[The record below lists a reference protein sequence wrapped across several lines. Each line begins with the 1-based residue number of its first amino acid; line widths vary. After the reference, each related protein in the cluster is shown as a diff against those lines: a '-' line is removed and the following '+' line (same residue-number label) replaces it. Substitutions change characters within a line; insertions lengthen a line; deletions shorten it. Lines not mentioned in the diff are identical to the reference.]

1 MPIEMPRGLPFAVDT
16 WGPSSRR
23 RRHRFLTHAHRD
35 HLVAAGGAADSG
47 ECPGAVYATRLTLDL
62 ALRHFPRLERGEF
75 VEMEVGKT
83 VVVDDPAGAFSVT
96 AYDANHCPGAVMFL
110 FEGQFGSILHT
121 GDCRLTPDC
130 VQNLPLKYIAKKGKE
145 NICRLDFV
153 FLDCTFSKC
162 FLKLPSK
169 ESAIQQVIACIWKH
183 PHAPFVYLAC
193 DLLGHEEILIEVS
206 RTFGSKIYVDKRR
219 NSDCFRALSLI
230 APEIITEDPS
240 CRFQILGFQNLYDK
254 ACTKIE
260 EARASLQPEPL
271 FIRPSTQWYA
281 HCAQSQKPSLTEAV
295 LDGCGVWH
303 ICFSIHSS
311 RDELEQALELLHPQW
326 VISTTPPCFA
336 MELSY
341 VKKKCFKTCLTAD
354 DPLWKIFKNPLRKS
368 VSSPSTLLDSD
379 THTNEDHSISVDD
392 DHDHSA
398 SPSGEECTDFDICTL
413 ELKFMPSPPVQE
425 PDITLFG
432 RARFGSEEID
442 IMREEL
448 CNQRIAVEE
457 ARAYSTT
464 YLICDGSSEVETC
477 PNSRTDFVIVQ
488 ASKSQQSY
496 SGYEDE
502 DPSCQCAASP
512 RQLESRSILSLPI
525 GECSLSPVVDN
536 PKKSEVVIESEST
549 NHAESSNLCMVRR
562 GYSGSEDDCQRA
574 ASPRQLEKLSI
585 RSSPIGECSLSPVAD
600 KPEKSEVVIESE
612 STNLAESS
620 NLCMVRGEETTDCE
634 RGTLCVIGSS
644 KCLNASLKR
653 LYRSRNVPVPRPL
666 PSLVGL
672 LESTKRMKMQPG
684 SDGSSLNSWHTLPRR

>member
-35 HLVAAGGAADSG
+35 HLVGAAAAAADSG
-47 ECPGAVYATRLTLDL
+47 GDGPGAVYATRLALDL
-62 ALRHFPRLERGEF
+62 AVRHFPLLEMGKV

-206 RTFGSKIYVDKRR
+206 RTFGSKIYVDKRK
-219 NSDCFRALSLI
+219 NSDCFRSLSLI
-230 APEIITEDPS
+230 ASEIITDDPS
-240 CRFQILGFQNLYDK
+240 CRFQVVGFHNLYDK

-260 EARASLQPEPL
+260 EARANLQPEPI

-303 ICFSIHSS
+303 VCFSIHSS
-311 RDELEQALELLHPQW
+311 RDELEQALKLLQPRW

-341 VKKKCFKTCLTAD
+341 VKKHCLKTRLTAD
-354 DPLWKIFKNPLRKS
+354 DPLWKIFRYHLQKS
-368 VSSPSTLLDSD
+368 TSSSSTLLDSD
-379 THTNEDHSISVDD
+379 THTNEDDNSDF
-392 DHDHSA
+392 DHNHSA
-398 SPSGEECTDFDICTL
+398 SPSGEEYTDFDVSTF
-413 ELKFMPSPPVQE
+413 ELKFVPSPPVQE

-442 IMREEL
+442 IMKEEL
-448 CNQRIAVEE
+448 CNQHIAVEE
-457 ARAYSTT
+457 ARAFSPA
-464 YLICDGSSEVETC
+464 YLICDSSSEVETC
-477 PNSRTDFVIVQ
+477 PDSGIDFEQ
-488 ASKSQQSY
+488 ASKFEQGH

-502 DPSCQCAASP
+502 IPSYQRAASP
-512 RQLESRSILSLPI
+512 RCSIQSLPT
-525 GECSLSPVVDN
+525 GECSLSLVVDK
-536 PKKSEVVIESEST
+536 PTKSEVVVESEST
-549 NHAESSNLCMVRR
+549 NHVESSNFCMVRR
-562 GYSGSEDDCQRA
+562 EETSDCQR
-574 ASPRQLEKLSI
+574 
-585 RSSPIGECSLSPVAD
+585 
-600 KPEKSEVVIESE
+600 
-612 STNLAESS
+612 
-620 NLCMVRGEETTDCE
+620 
-634 RGTLCVIGSS
+634 GTLFVIGSS

-653 LYRSRNVPVPRPL
+653 LYRSRNIPVPRPL

-672 LESTKRMKMQPG
+672 LESTKRVKVQP
-684 SDGSSLNSWHTLPRR
+684 STDGSSLNSWHTLPWR

>member
-1 MPIEMPRGLPFAVDT
+1 M
-16 WGPSSRR
+16 
-23 RRHRFLTHAHRD
+23 
-35 HLVAAGGAADSG
+35 
-47 ECPGAVYATRLTLDL
+47 
-62 ALRHFPRLERGEF
+62 
-75 VEMEVGKT
+75 
-83 VVVDDPAGAFSVT
+83 
-96 AYDANHCPGAVMFL
+96 
-110 FEGQFGSILHT
+110 
-121 GDCRLTPDC
+121 
-130 VQNLPLKYIAKKGKE
+130 
-145 NICRLDFV
+145 
-153 FLDCTFSKC
+153 
-162 FLKLPSK
+162 
-169 ESAIQQVIACIWKH
+169 
-183 PHAPFVYLAC
+183 
-193 DLLGHEEILIEVS
+193 
-206 RTFGSKIYVDKRR
+206 
-219 NSDCFRALSLI
+219 
-230 APEIITEDPS
+230 
-240 CRFQILGFQNLYDK
+240 
-254 ACTKIE
+254 
-260 EARASLQPEPL
+260 
-271 FIRPSTQWYA
+271 
-281 HCAQSQKPSLTEAV
+281 

-311 RDELEQALELLHPQW
+311 RDELEQALELLQPQW

-442 IMREEL
+442 IIREEL

-457 ARAYSTT
+457 ARAYSTA

-536 PKKSEVVIESEST
+536 PK
-549 NHAESSNLCMVRR
+549 
-562 GYSGSEDDCQRA
+562 
-574 ASPRQLEKLSI
+574 
-585 RSSPIGECSLSPVAD
+585 
-600 KPEKSEVVIESE
+600 KSEVVIESE

>member
-23 RRHRFLTHAHRD
+23 RRHCFLTHAHRD
-35 HLVAAGGAADSG
+35 HLVGAGAGADSG

-62 ALRHFPRLERGEF
+62 ALRHFPQLERGEF

-153 FLDCTFSKC
+153 FLDCTFSKR

-240 CRFQILGFQNLYDK
+240 CRFQVLGFQNLYDK

-260 EARASLQPEPL
+260 EVRTSLQPEPL

-311 RDELEQALELLHPQW
+311 RDELEQALELIQPQW

-341 VKKKCFKTCLTAD
+341 VKKKCFKTRLTAD

-368 VSSPSTLLDSD
+368 VSFPSSPSTLLDSD

-413 ELKFMPSPPVQE
+413 ELKFVPSPPVQE

-442 IMREEL
+442 IMKEEL
-448 CNQRIAVEE
+448 CNQRIAVEG
-457 ARAYSTT
+457 ARAYSTA

-477 PNSRTDFVIVQ
+477 PNSGTDFVIEQ
-488 ASKSQQSY
+488 ASKSQQGY
-496 SGYEDE
+496 SGSEDE
-502 DPSCQCAASP
+502 VPSCQRAASP
-512 RQLESRSILSLPI
+512 RQLESRSIQSLPI

-536 PKKSEVVIESEST
+536 PKKSEVVIE
-549 NHAESSNLCMVRR
+549 R
-562 GYSGSEDDCQRA
+562 
-574 ASPRQLEKLSI
+574 
-585 RSSPIGECSLSPVAD
+585 
-600 KPEKSEVVIESE
+600 
-612 STNLAESS
+612 
-620 NLCMVRGEETTDCE
+620 EETTDCE

>member
-254 ACTKIE
+254 ACTNIE

-311 RDELEQALELLHPQW
+311 RDELEQALELLQPQW

-354 DPLWKIFKNPLRKS
+354 DPLWKIFKNPLRNSGTRYYTVWKS
-368 VSSPSTLLDSD
+368 K
-379 THTNEDHSISVDD
+379 
-392 DHDHSA
+392 
-398 SPSGEECTDFDICTL
+398 IC
-413 ELKFMPSPPVQE
+413 
-425 PDITLFG
+425 
-432 RARFGSEEID
+432 SEEID

-457 ARAYSTT
+457 ARAYSTA
-464 YLICDGSSEVETC
+464 YLICDGTSEVETC

-512 RQLESRSILSLPI
+512 RQLESRSILSSPI

-620 NLCMVRGEETTDCE
+620 NLCMLRGEETTDCE